1 MPLSSDEMR
10 VSGTVRAALLVFF
23 GSTVAGVYFATQLHL
38 AYPPSVR
45 QPWDKALFINLA
57 HYWIWGALVPAVIFL
72 ARRFRFEN
80 RGWRAIWIHL
90 AASVGLTLT
99 QLVFALIVLA
109 SSLRDPMILR
119 SLPRFVRLNFHSSLP
134 TYFLILFVYYAFDYS
149 GRAARLKASLTEAR
163 LSALKTQLNP
173 HFLFNT
179 LNSISSLMYTDTEA
193 ADRMMTRLSD
203 LLRSTIH
210 NDGAQEV
217 TLREELDFLDRY
229 LEIEKIRFEQRLRIA
244 IHVDPEALDG
254 LVPAFSLQPL
264 VENALRHGIGPL
276 ESGGSV
282 DIEGHRADGHLVI
295 RITDDGCGSR
305 EDPVREGIGLT
316 NTRLRLEQLYG
327 DSASFHAGNSADGG
341 FFVQLG
347 VPYRTPGRVSS

>member
-1 MPLSSDEMR
+1 VR
-10 VSGTVRAALLVFF
+10 VNRTAQAALLVFF
-23 GSTVAGVYFATQLHL
+23 GSTLAGVYFATQLHL

-45 QPWDKALFINLA
+45 QPWDKALFINLT
-57 HYWIWGALVPAVIFL
+57 HYWVWGALVPAVIFL
-72 ARRFRFEN
+72 ARRYRFEN
-80 RGWRAIWIHL
+80 RGWRAIPIHA
-90 AASVGLTLT
+90 AASVGVTLT
-99 QLVFALIVLA
+99 QLAIALLTLA
-109 SSLRDPMILR
+109 FTMRDPMILR

-149 GRAARLKASLTEAR
+149 GRAARLKTSLTEAR
-163 LSALKTQLNP
+163 LHALKTQLNP

-193 ADRMMTRLSD
+193 ADRMMTRLSE

-217 TLREELDFLDRY
+217 TLREELEFVDRY
-229 LEIEKIRFEQRLRIA
+229 LEIEKIRFEERLRIA
-244 IHVDPEALDG
+244 VHVEPDALEG

-276 ESGGSV
+276 ETGGSV
-282 DIEGHRADGHLVI
+282 GIEGHRADGRLVI
-295 RITDDGCGSR
+295 RITDDGRGSS

-316 NTRLRLEQLYG
+316 NTRSRLEQLYG
-327 DSASFHAGNSADGG
+327 DSASLRAGNSAAGG
-341 FFVQLG
+341 FSVQLD
-347 VPYRTPGRVSS
+347 VPYRAPERVHS